1 MMKKST
7 IFVGILGAILAIA
20 AVSTSAVAFAQSMG
34 SGDTG
39 GMTGG
44 DPTSGNTTSGNTTS
58 GNTTSGNMT
67 SGSTPTTP

>member
-34 SGDTG
+34 QEIQEA
-39 GMTGG
+39 
-44 DPTSGNTTSGNTTS
+44 
-58 GNTTSGNMT
+58 
-67 SGSTPTTP
+67 

>member
-20 AVSTSAVAFAQSMG
+20 AVGTSAVAFAQSMT
-34 SGDTG
+34 GDTG

-44 DPTSGNTTSGNTTS
+44 NTSSGNTTS

-67 SGSTPTTP
+67 SGSTTTTP

>member
-20 AVSTSAVAFAQSMG
+20 AVSTSAVAFAQSMT
-34 SGDTG
+34 GDTG
-39 GMTGG
+39 GMTG
-44 DPTSGNTTSGNTTS
+44 GNTTSGNTTS

-67 SGSTPTTP
+67 SGSSTTTP

>member
-20 AVSTSAVAFAQSMG
+20 AVSTSAVAFAQSMT
-34 SGDTG
+34 GDTG
-39 GMTGG
+39 GMTG
-44 DPTSGNTTSGNTTS
+44 GNTTSGNTTS

-67 SGSTPTTP
+67 SGSTTTTP

>member
-20 AVSTSAVAFAQSMG
+20 AVSTSAVAFAQSMT
-34 SGDTG
+34 GDTG

-44 DPTSGNTTSGNTTS
+44 DPSSGNTTSGNTTS

-67 SGSTPTTP
+67 SGNTTTTP

>member
-20 AVSTSAVAFAQSMG
+20 AVRYLTVAFAQSMT
-34 SGDTG
+34 GDTG

-44 DPTSGNTTSGNTTS
+44 RHNKW
-58 GNTTSGNMT
+58 
-67 SGSTPTTP
+67 

>member
-20 AVSTSAVAFAQSMG
+20 AVSTSAVAFAQSMT
-34 SGDTG
+34 GDTG

-44 DPTSGNTTSGNTTS
+44 NTTSGNTTG

-67 SGSTPTTP
+67 SGNSTTTP

>member
-39 GMTGG
+39 GAIGG
-44 DPTSGNTTSGNTTS
+44 DPSTSNMTSGHMSSSNMTSGNTT
-58 GNTTSGNMT
+58 
-67 SGSTPTTP
+67 TTP

>member
-34 SGDTG
+34 SGDTA

-44 DPTSGNTTSGNTTS
+44 DPSSGNTTSSNMTSSNMTSGNTT
-58 GNTTSGNMT
+58 
-67 SGSTPTTP
+67 TTP

>member
-7 IFVGILGAILAIA
+7 IFVGILGAIIAIA
-20 AVSTSAVAFAQSMG
+20 AGSTSAIAFAQSMG

-44 DPTSGNTTSGNTTS
+44 DPSSSNMTG
-58 GNTTSGNMT
+58 GNMT
-67 SGSTPTTP
+67 GGNMTGGNMTGGT